1 MALTKG
7 SWLQTLRDAIYQTL
21 TPAFAMA
28 FCLRAHHAQFLS
40 VRCAPW
46 HTPET
51 RLGEDGCIPAA
62 LPANVLTDR
71 VAQLEAGGLVKKR
84 AYQTNAVRF

>member
-1 MALTKG
+1 L
-7 SWLQTLRDAIYQTL
+7 
-21 TPAFAMA
+21 
-28 FCLRAHHAQFLS
+28 
-40 VRCAPW
+40 